1 MLPTQLFGV
10 PIPSA
15 AAIAFVAGVLPYAA
29 AKMYGLG
36 ALAPESLSVRK
47 SAQTR
52 SVAVTAWPARVGAA
66 GGLYLFATGLLWEI
80 LPTLAT
86 ATVAVGGLT
95 WAGTELYGT
104 DLIGRGRK
112 TALTP
117 IGRRCGIFAATA
129 FLFLN
134 GVGVA
139 ALAPVA
145 GLAGYTVYARNK
157 SG

>member
-1 MLPTQLFGV
+1 MLPTQLLGV
-10 PIPSA
+10 PLASA

-52 SVAVTAWPARVGAA
+52 SVAATKWPARVGAA
-66 GGLYLFATGLLWEI
+66 SGLYLFATGLLWEI

-86 ATVAVGGLT
+86 ATVAIGGLA

-104 DLIGRGRK
+104 GLVGRGRK

-117 IGRRCGIFAATA
+117 IGRRCGVLAATA
-129 FLFLN
+129 LLFLN
-134 GVGVA
+134 GAGVL
-139 ALAPVA
+139 ALAPMV
-145 GLAGYTVYARNK
+145 GLAGYTAYARRTE
-157 SG
+157 